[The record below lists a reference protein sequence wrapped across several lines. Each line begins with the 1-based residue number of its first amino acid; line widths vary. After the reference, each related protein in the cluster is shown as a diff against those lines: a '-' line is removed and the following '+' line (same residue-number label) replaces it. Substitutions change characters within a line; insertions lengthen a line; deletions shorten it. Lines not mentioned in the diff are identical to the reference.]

1 MASAATRGQSRRA
14 ADLSASVTLEV
25 AARAIRAVGK
35 DFISFGPGGEVF
47 LPVPYWTSYPERV
60 RLAGA
65 DPAVVA
71 SRMKLESWQ

>member
-1 MASAATRGQSRRA
+1 MASAATRGQSRRI

-25 AARAIRAVGK
+25 AARAMRAAGE
-35 DFISFGPGGEVF
+35 DFISFGAGGEAF

-65 DPAVVA
+65 DPAVGA
-71 SRMKLESWQ
+71 SWKKLKSWQ